1 MGTSENAP
9 LILVVDDDDTLRAA
23 LLEYF
28 LQKGM
33 HASSSRDGA
42 EAIHLI
48 KTHPEAF
55 DVVITDLIMPR
66 AGGLEVLREAR
77 ARSTKTQVI
86 IITGFASLE
95 TAIDS
100 MHQGAFDYVTKPFKL
115 VEIGLILEK
124 VLERKRLLE
133 ENWALTERIQSLYS
147 RLDMLKDNRQKM
159 EKFMVDTS
167 EKLDEQSRKID
178 ECLGLVRSLSSR
190 IEPFVPSS
198 KFIK

>member
-1 MGTSENAP
+1 MGTKENAL

-23 LLEYF
+23 LLDYL

-33 HASSSRDGA
+33 HASACRDGA
-42 EAIHLI
+42 EAILLI
-48 KTHPEAF
+48 KTHPDPF

-77 ARSTKTQVI
+77 LRSVKTQVI

-115 VEIGLILEK
+115 IEIGLILEK
-124 VLERKRLLE
+124 LLERKKLLE
-133 ENWALTERIQSLYS
+133 ENFALAEQIQSLYT
-147 RLDMLKDNRQKM
+147 RLDILKDNRQKM
-159 EKFMVDTS
+159 EKFMFDTT
-167 EKLDEQSRKID
+167 EQLNEQARKIE
-178 ECLGLVRSLSSR
+178 ECLGLVRSLSMR
-190 IEPFVPSS
+190 IEPFIPSV
-198 KFIK
+198 KLNK